1 MNFQNIKGDKLK
13 MKYFRWN
20 CALSKERLPAPNWL
34 IDLKLRR
41 VHKSERSLVS
51 VNSFTSFLPKR
62 PPKSDRDRLLGFSGP
77 KKSGERK
84 AEGSG
89 LLEAR
94 TADPLLEQS
103 GPSSY
108 VLMILHFAQFEH
120 HTIFILQFSLE
131 RLWTDFQ
138 STWRLTGCLIW
149 YWRLYWCD
157 SDWWFLWRGY

>member
-1 MNFQNIKGDKLK
+1 M
-13 MKYFRWN
+13 
-20 CALSKERLPAPNWL
+20 
-34 IDLKLRR
+34 
-41 VHKSERSLVS
+41 
-51 VNSFTSFLPKR
+51 PKR

-131 RLWTDFQ
+131 RL
-138 STWRLTGCLIW
+138 
-149 YWRLYWCD
+149 
-157 SDWWFLWRGY
+157 